1 MIQNQLFNY
10 YDISWWFAILPHLS
24 TSGKRLWIMKIYKV
38 WAAQSWPRI
47 AWGHSQP
54 STWSTL
60 RFLIQSSFLGPW
72 HAVWKQCGLSVSK
85 NWCFFT
91 VKSSRIEWTGDW
103 FFGKSKK
110 KSWVISQNL
119 ITADHPPQFL
129 NYLSLPF
136 HLSHGQPNQT
146 NQPTAANGVHMAN
159 PRIHWWKQRPEP
171 MKQKTSGTLAT
182 VLQTKKNGA
191 AKASNTCNV

>member
-1 MIQNQLFNY
+1 
-10 YDISWWFAILPHLS
+10 
-24 TSGKRLWIMKIYKV
+24 MKIYKV

-47 AWGHSQP
+47 AWVHSPP

-110 KSWVISQNL
+110 KNWVISQNL

-129 NYLSLPF
+129 NYLSYPSPF
-136 HLSHGQPNQT
+136 TWSTKPNQPTNRCKWCSHGQPKNT
-146 NQPTAANGVHMAN
+146 LV
-159 PRIHWWKQRPEP
+159 
-171 MKQKTSGTLAT
+171 KTKTRAHE
-182 VLQTKKNGA
+182 TKNIRNLSSSSADK
-191 AKASNTCNV
+191 KKRSR